1 MKIKDRIEALFLAS
15 NRSLTLEDI
24 HELLNINSK
33 EEESEVINSIQK
45 IQDEYRDKAY
55 NLVEVS
61 SGYRVQ
67 ISHESAED
75 IAKLWEVKPLKLSR
89 ATLETLSIIA
99 YMQPVTRGDIE
110 DIRGV
115 NVATNIIKLLIDQG
129 WIKIKGYRDVPG
141 RPALFIT
148 TQKFLDDFS
157 MKNLE
162 ELPVLPDLPEI
173 ENISPE
179 LTLQDDSIEQE
190 APKIL
195 EKNFQNI

>member
-1 MKIKDRIEALFLAS
+1 MQIKDRIEALFLAS

-24 HELLNINSK
+24 HELLNIESK
-33 EEESEVINSIQK
+33 EDESEVINSIQ
-45 IQDEYRDKAY
+45 QLRDEYKDKAY
-55 NLVEVS
+55 DLIEVS

-157 MKNLE
+157 MKNLS
-162 ELPVLPDLPEI
+162 ELPALPDLPEI

-190 APKIL
+190 APKS
-195 EKNFQNI
+195 

>member
-1 MKIKDRIEALFLAS
+1 MQIKDRIEALLLAS

-24 HELLNINSK
+24 HELLNIESK
-33 EEESEVINSIQK
+33 EDESEVINSIQ
-45 IQDEYRDKAY
+45 QLRDEYKDKAY
-55 NLVEVS
+55 DLIEVS

-99 YMQPVTRGDIE
+99 YTQPVTRGDIE

-148 TQKFLDDFS
+148 TEKFLDDFS
-157 MKNLE
+157 MKSLD

-190 APKIL
+190 APKS
-195 EKNFQNI
+195 

>member
-24 HELLNINSK
+24 HELLNIESK
-33 EEESEVINSIQK
+33 EDESEVINSIQQL
-45 IQDEYRDKAY
+45 QDEYKDKAY
-55 NLVEVS
+55 DLIEVS

-99 YMQPVTRGDIE
+99 YTQPVTRGDIE

-148 TQKFLDDFS
+148 TEKFLDDFS
-157 MKNLE
+157 MKSLD

-173 ENISPE
+173 ENITPE

-190 APKIL
+190 APKS
-195 EKNFQNI
+195 

>member
-1 MKIKDRIEALFLAS
+1 MQIKDRIEALLLAS

-24 HELLNINSK
+24 HELLNIESK
-33 EEESEVINSIQK
+33 EDESEVINSIQ
-45 IQDEYRDKAY
+45 QLRDEYKDKAY
-55 NLVEVS
+55 DLIEVS

-99 YMQPVTRGDIE
+99 YTQPVTRGDIE
-110 DIRGV
+110 DIRAV

-148 TQKFLDDFS
+148 TEKFLDDFS
-157 MKNLE
+157 MKSLD

-190 APKIL
+190 APKS
-195 EKNFQNI
+195 

>member
-1 MKIKDRIEALFLAS
+1 MEIKERIEALFLAS
-15 NRSLTLEDI
+15 NRPLKIDDI
-24 HELLNINSK
+24 YELLNITTKEDQSK
-33 EEESEVINSIQK
+33 AINSIQK
-45 IQDEYRDKAY
+45 LKDDYKDKAY
-55 NLVEVS
+55 DLVEVS
-61 SGYRVQ
+61 SGYRIQLVQ
-67 ISHESAED
+67 ESSED
-75 IAKLWEVKPLKLSR
+75 IARLWEVKPLRLSK

-115 NVATNIIKLLIDQG
+115 NVATNIIRLLIDQG

-141 RPALFIT
+141 KPALFVT

-157 MKNLE
+157 MKNLD

-190 APKIL
+190 APKS
-195 EKNFQNI
+195 

>member
-24 HELLNINSK
+24 HELLNIESK
-33 EEESEVINSIQK
+33 ADESEVINSIQ
-45 IQDEYRDKAY
+45 QLRDEYKDKAY
-55 NLVEVS
+55 DLIEVS

-157 MKNLE
+157 MKSLD

-190 APKIL
+190 APKS
-195 EKNFQNI
+195 

>member
-1 MKIKDRIEALFLAS
+1 MQIKDRIEALFLAS

-24 HELLNINSK
+24 HELLNIESK
-33 EEESEVINSIQK
+33 EDESEVINSIQ
-45 IQDEYRDKAY
+45 QLRDEYKDKAY
-55 NLVEVS
+55 DLIEVS

-99 YMQPVTRGDIE
+99 YTQPVTRGDIE

-148 TQKFLDDFS
+148 TEKFLDDFS
-157 MKNLE
+157 MKSLD

-190 APKIL
+190 APKS
-195 EKNFQNI
+195 

>member
-33 EEESEVINSIQK
+33 EEESEVINSIQQL
-45 IQDEYRDKAY
+45 QDEYRDKAY
-55 NLVEVS
+55 DLVEVS

-179 LTLQDDSIEQE
+179 LTVQDDSIEQE
-190 APKIL
+190 APKS
-195 EKNFQNI
+195 

>member
-1 MKIKDRIEALFLAS
+1 MQIKDRIEALFLAS

-24 HELLNINSK
+24 HELLNIESK
-33 EEESEVINSIQK
+33 EDESEVINSIQ
-45 IQDEYRDKAY
+45 QLRDEYKDKAY
-55 NLVEVS
+55 DLIEVS

-99 YMQPVTRGDIE
+99 YTQPVTRGDIE

-157 MKNLE
+157 MKSLD

-190 APKIL
+190 APKS
-195 EKNFQNI
+195 

>member
-24 HELLNINSK
+24 HELLNISSK
-33 EEESEVINSIQK
+33 EEESEVINSIQQL
-45 IQDEYRDKAY
+45 QDEYRDKAY
-55 NLVEVS
+55 DLVEVS

-190 APKIL
+190 APKS
-195 EKNFQNI
+195 

>member
-33 EEESEVINSIQK
+33 EEESEVINSIQQ

-55 NLVEVS
+55 DLVEVS

-75 IAKLWEVKPLKLSR
+75 LAKLWEVKPLKLSR

-157 MKNLE
+157 MKNLS
-162 ELPVLPDLPEI
+162 ELPALPDLPEI

-190 APKIL
+190 APKS
-195 EKNFQNI
+195 

>member
-1 MKIKDRIEALFLAS
+1 MQIKDRIEALFLAS

-24 HELLNINSK
+24 HELLNIESK
-33 EEESEVINSIQK
+33 EDESEVINSIQQL
-45 IQDEYRDKAY
+45 QDEYKGKAY
-55 NLVEVS
+55 DLVEVS
-61 SGYRVQ
+61 TGYRVQ
-67 ISHESAED
+67 ISHESSED

-99 YMQPVTRGDIE
+99 YTQPVTRGDIE

-148 TQKFLDDFS
+148 TEKFLDDFS
-157 MKNLE
+157 MKSLD

-190 APKIL
+190 APKS
-195 EKNFQNI
+195 